1 MLSGVILRIVK
12 NGLEYRGSL
21 SPEASEKQ
29 ARVPFQ
35 LVILGLPQAA
45 G

>member
-1 MLSGVILRIVK
+1 MGWIL
-12 NGLEYRGSL
+12 EEAFPRGFG
-21 SPEASEKQ
+21 KQ

-35 LVILGLPQAA
+35 LVILGLLQVA

>member
-1 MLSGVILRIVK
+1 MGWNI
-12 NGLEYRGSL
+12 EEAFPRGFR
-21 SPEASEKQ
+21 KQ